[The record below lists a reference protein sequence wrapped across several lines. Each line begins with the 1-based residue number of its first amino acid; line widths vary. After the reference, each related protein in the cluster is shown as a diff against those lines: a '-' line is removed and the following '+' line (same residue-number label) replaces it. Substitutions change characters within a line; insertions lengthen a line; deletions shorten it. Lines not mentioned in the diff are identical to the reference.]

1 MSKRMKKNSIAALAV
16 MALVMPLAACEG
28 QLPEVSVSSSESE
41 GTTVLPDLTEA
52 QEQKIRKAVLD
63 TLNKANSAKSTD
75 GLSARVADP
84 QLAIR
89 TSEITVAKKT
99 GSLRAEATIP
109 DGLTQTVI
117 PTTDGWPR
125 TVYSITTT
133 TDDQQSKRLLVMTQ
147 ASAKENYK
155 LTAVARLFPGA
166 QLPKFEIATIGS
178 QMGTAVDTGL
188 VMTPTDAVNHYADVL
203 QNGSNS
209 KYASEFDDD
218 YFRQQLAQLTKVVQ
232 EGMERNNGTQE
243 QTFSADTS
251 QMWVMRSPDGGD
263 LVVARVNSTW
273 TRKAGDGRESQP
285 ASDEEKALY
294 SGGDYTSTMKITY
307 VNVVALYIPAK
318 DSGAK
323 VTAVGAERQPVKVEA
338 V

>member
-1 MSKRMKKNSIAALAV
+1 MKNRSIKTSIAALAIV
-16 MALVMPLAACEG
+16 AMAMPLAACEG
-28 QLPEVSVSSSESE
+28 KLPEPVESSATGKTVVS
-41 GTTVLPDLTEA
+41 PDLTEA
-52 QEQKIRKAVLD
+52 QEQKIRSAILD
-63 TLNKANSAKSTD
+63 TLNKANSAKSAD

-89 TSEITVAKKT
+89 TSEITVAQKT

-109 DGLTQTVI
+109 SGLTQTVI

-133 TDDQQSKRLLVMTQ
+133 TDDQQSKRLLVLTQ
-147 ASAKENYK
+147 ASAKQNYK

-166 QLPKFEIATIGS
+166 SMPKFEIASIGS
-178 QMGTAVDTGL
+178 TQGTADDTGL
-188 VMTPTDAVNHYADVL
+188 VMTPKDAVNQYADVL
-203 QNGSNS
+203 QNGGSS
-209 KYASEFDDD
+209 KYAASFSND
-218 YFRQQLAQLTKVVQ
+218 YFRQQLDQLTSVVK
-232 EGMERNNGTQE
+232 EGMDRNNGTQE

-263 LVVARVNSTW
+263 LVVARINSVW

-294 SGGDYTSTMKITY
+294 NGGDYTSTMKVTY

-318 DSGAK
+318 DSGQK